1 MSLVDAAGRWGG
13 LTDDRLHRRVAVSGL
28 LAMLMAGC
36 TDGYPPPQR
45 EPVEPQLMS
54 TGQLLKSLNTMG
66 RRAADG
72 STWTYRLTGACELM
86 VGVESG
92 ASRGETLYPL
102 SGARFQLGYDKAL
115 SAYEVQA
122 MLAGA
127 QAPAERPVL
136 KTTDWADAV
145 FANSVLWHL
154 QQDCA

>member
-1 MSLVDAAGRWGG
+1 MSLPGCSGG
-13 LTDDRLHRRVAVSGL
+13 SGRVAEGLRRAVGATAL
-28 LAMLMAGC
+28 LAMLLLGGC

-66 RRAADG
+66 RRAADR
-72 STWTYRLTGACELM
+72 STWTYLLTGACEL
-86 VGVESG
+86 VVVVESG
-92 ASRGETLYPL
+92 ADRGETVVLL
-102 SGARFQLGYDKAL
+102 KGTRFQLGYDKAL

-122 MLAGA
+122 VPPGA
-127 QAPAERPVL
+127 QTPAERPVL
-136 KTTDWADAV
+136 KTADWADAV

>member
-1 MSLVDAAGRWGG
+1 MSLLDGSGRSGGLAGR
-13 LTDDRLHRRVAVSGL
+13 LRRRMVVAGL
-28 LAMLMAGC
+28 LAMLLGGC

-66 RRAADG
+66 RRAADR
-72 STWTYRLTGACELM
+72 STWTYRLTGACEL
-86 VGVESG
+86 VVSVESG
-92 ASRGETLYPL
+92 ADRGEAVVPL
-102 SGARFQLGYDKAL
+102 KGARFQLGYDKTL

-122 MLAGA
+122 MLPGA

-136 KTTDWADAV
+136 KTADWADAV